1 MSEKFWKE
9 HERRLREAQAA
20 RRSSR
25 QRIRE
30 RDLEIIRI
38 RAAGA
43 VFLKAIDGVCSLA
56 KPVVESM
63 FSHSGKERQ
72 KKTGQEQLKPH
83 QA

>member
-1 MSEKFWKE
+1 MTGAFWKE

-20 RRSSR
+20 RTSSR

-63 FSHSGKERQ
+63 FSHTGKARSDRR
-72 KKTGQEQLKPH
+72 KRDRSS
-83 QA
+83 